1 VGPRERRTDRSR
13 CLASR
18 SLVAIGE
25 ELREARFQAGL
36 TQRQASDLA
45 GISPAEVSRIERGKA
60 PRVPYQT
67 LALIADVLGLDLPL
81 RAFPNGDRVRDAG
94 QVALMSRIRS
104 ELPATIKLRPEVPL
118 GILGDQRAWDG
129 MLIAAGWSIPVEAET
144 RLRDVQMLLR
154 RLSLKARDGGVSRLL
169 LVVADTRNN
178 RHVLRIAADE
188 FAATFP
194 VPARRALAAIKHGQ
208 QPEGSS
214 LLLL

>member
-1 VGPRERRTDRSR
+1 VGPRERRTSR
-13 CLASR
+13 GRRLASR

-45 GISPAEVSRIERGKA
+45 AISPAEVSRIERGQA
-60 PRVPYQT
+60 PWVPYRT
-67 LALIADVLGLDLPL
+67 LVLIGAVLGLDLSL

-94 QVALMSRIRS
+94 QLALMSRIRS
-104 ELPATIKLRPEVPL
+104 ELPATIRLRPEVPL
-118 GILGDQRAWDG
+118 GIPGGRRAWDG
-129 MLIAAGWSIPVEAET
+129 MLIAAGWTLPVEAET

-154 RLSLKARDGGVSRLL
+154 RLSLKSRDAGAGRLL
-169 LVVADTRNN
+169 LVVADTRHN

-188 FAATFP
+188 FAETFP
-194 VPARRALAAIKHGQ
+194 VPGRRALAAIKRGQ